1 MFSKGLHFMNY
12 FTIVGWLG
20 VVLFV
25 VAYLLL
31 SLEKLNAKKA
41 TYHWLNFL
49 GALCL
54 VLNAVSIKD
63 NPTIVVNIIWGLIAI
78 FTVFKNYKK

>member
-1 MFSKGLHFMNY
+1 MNY

-20 VVLFV
+20 VALFV
-25 VAYLLL
+25 ISYLLL
-31 SLEKLNAKKA
+31 SIEKLSAKK
-41 TYHWLNFL
+41 TMYHWLNFL

-54 VLNAVSIKD
+54 VVNAISIKD
-63 NPTIVVNIIWGLIAI
+63 NPTIVVNIIWALIAI